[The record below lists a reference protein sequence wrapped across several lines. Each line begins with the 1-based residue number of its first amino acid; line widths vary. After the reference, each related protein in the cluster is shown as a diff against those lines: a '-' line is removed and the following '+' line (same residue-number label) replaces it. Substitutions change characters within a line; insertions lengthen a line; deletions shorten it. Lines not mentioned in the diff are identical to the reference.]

1 LDNSGQL
8 QLIVCARRGQGKIV
22 PFVQCRVRRVCR
34 DALRQLYNAV
44 EQMDFT
50 SSGVSGAVKFGGVC
64 KIVQFG
70 PFRDQ
75 RVCRDAQRE
84 LYNAIERTD
93 FTSNGVSGAVEFA
106 RGISHDPFQ

>member
-1 LDNSGQL
+1 
-8 QLIVCARRGQGKIV
+8 
-22 PFVQCRVRRVCR
+22 
-34 DALRQLYNAV
+34 
-44 EQMDFT
+44 MDFT
-50 SSGVSGAVKFGGVC
+50 SSSVSGAVKFGGVC
-64 KIVQFG
+64 KIVKFG

-84 LYNAIERTD
+84 LYNAIERPD